1 LIEPYVLQEVEPSVL
16 TLCGIKA
23 GDALKVKKVSKN
35 FLSGEDG
42 DGDMVKYTIM

>member
-1 LIEPYVLQEVEPSVL
+1 MYYRKLNLS
-16 TLCGIKA
+16 GIKA

-35 FLSGEDG
+35 VLSGEDG